1 MNENILDI
9 LDEIHEMVKDEDNV
23 SIYRNYKK
31 ILSTN
36 KAGLI
41 KLNEDIRENFEP
53 PSKDIKV
60 YKINYGIYKKWKPTP
75 FSFGPFYINC
85 AQLTITP
92 ELKLVQMPED
102 RGQTI
107 TYTTKELETIGFK
120 KSHIPKIIKAVKN
133 KSISFL
139 LRKKVTITDVFA
151 SD

>member
-9 LDEIHEMVKDEDNV
+9 LDEIQEMVKDEGNV

-36 KAGLI
+36 SIGTI

-53 PSKDIKV
+53 PSKDIKI
-60 YKINYGIYKKWKPTP
+60 YKIHFGINKKWKPTP

-85 AQLTITP
+85 DQLTITP
-92 ELKLVQMPED
+92 DLTIEKQHD
-102 RGQTI
+102 DNGQTI